1 MKKNAPSTAEQ
12 FMDLV
17 RSRVP
22 KLDRTLS
29 NFGKEKISDY
39 LASVL
44 AGPFPSPLQPRE
56 DLVKAIHQRTEGL
69 MGRKTADRVA
79 EDIKTAPVISTV
91 NHMGVDFT
99 AHTLQG
105 NLLFATGNMA
115 LGRASTT
122 LPVLSCGN
130 IPLNNS
136 TFPRGALVYKTPEDM
151 AETLPVK
158 IPLFPKRF
166 NTRMVHV
173 TPPFTREM
181 GDTARKRFQTLIREN
196 KISPDLSAA
205 GEKIWTRGYDSPSIL
220 AQPSYPD
227 QACLLNRI
235 IFKGLFKEECR
246 PPELVFINMEE
257 IVMALL
263 KKDLEHPQSLAHDLL
278 FAPGLLERLATA
290 LSGSRGCWDRELLA
304 QRLAADYNDLD
315 PEEKSRLKGCGTMLF
330 WGMNRKDRRV
340 PLFLVPNSKGDLV
353 LKGRDE
359 CGELFQ
365 VDFTPPALTR
375 AMDKGTLLPSN
386 FTCFLVLAF
395 ARGIVCVGGYF
406 QSEYLPEIRNQ
417 VVDVLS
423 GSGEER
429 LVQSARKVAAVPCD
443 RFFSA
448 MAGVMCGN
456 RTGRLFPAGALEM
469 TSSPLAIKDIAK
481 IQALTVEEAF
491 YASLL
496 DTVMDVIPCNLM
508 NGSWKGP
515 LSFDVGKK
523 LKDRVVVV

>member
-1 MKKNAPSTAEQ
+1 
-12 FMDLV
+12 MDLV
-17 RSRVP
+17 RSQVP

-29 NFGKEKISDY
+29 TFGKEKVSGY

-56 DLVKAIHQRTEGL
+56 DLVAAIHQHTERL

-79 EDIKTAPVISTV
+79 TDIKTAPVVNTV

-115 LGRASTT
+115 LGRGSTT

-136 TFPRGALVYKTPEDM
+136 TFPRGALIYKVPEEM
-151 AETLPVK
+151 AEELPVK
-158 IPLFPKRF
+158 LPLFPKRF
-166 NTRMVHV
+166 NTRMVHG
-173 TPPFTREM
+173 TPPFTRKM
-181 GDTARKRFQTLIREN
+181 GDTARKRFQALIREK
-196 KISPDLSAA
+196 KISPDLGPG
-205 GEKIWTRGYDSPSIL
+205 GEKLWTQGYASPLIL
-220 AQPSYPD
+220 AQAAYPD

-235 IFKGLFKEECR
+235 IFNSLFREECR

-263 KKDLEHPQSLAHDLL
+263 KKDLAHPQSLAHDLL
-278 FAPGLLERLATA
+278 FTPGLLEGLVTA
-290 LSGSRGCWDRELLA
+290 LTGARGCWDKKRLA
-304 QRLAADYNDLD
+304 QRLAPDHKDLD
-315 PEEKSRLKGCGTMLF
+315 PEEKARLKGCGTMLF
-330 WGMNRKDRRV
+330 WGMNPKNRRV
-340 PLFLVPNSKGDLV
+340 PLCLVPDSKGDLV
-353 LKGRDE
+353 LEGRDE
-359 CGELFQ
+359 CGARFQ

-375 AMDKGTLLPSN
+375 AMDNGTLLPSN

-395 ARGIVCVGGYF
+395 ARGMVCVGGYF
-406 QSEYLPEIRNQ
+406 QSEYLPEIRDK
-417 VVDVLS
+417 VVGVLS
-423 GSGEER
+423 GSGEDR

-456 RTGRLFPAGALEM
+456 RTGQLFPAGALEM
-469 TSSPLAIKDIAK
+469 TAAPLSLEDIGK
-481 IQALTVEEAF
+481 IQALTVDEAF

-496 DTVMDVIPCNLM
+496 DTVMDVIPRNLV
-508 NGSWKGP
+508 NGSWKSS
-515 LSFDVGKK
+515 LSLDLGKR
-523 LKDRVVVV
+523 LKNRVVVV

>member
-1 MKKNAPSTAEQ
+1 MATNVPSTAEQ

-29 NFGKEKISDY
+29 NFGNEKVSDY

-44 AGPFPSPLQPRE
+44 AGPFPSPLQARE
-56 DLVKAIHQRTEGL
+56 DLIQVIHEQTERL
-69 MGRKTADRVA
+69 MGRDTADRVA
-79 EDIKTAPVISTV
+79 EDINTTPVVSTV

-115 LGRASTT
+115 LGRAATT

-136 TFPRGALVYKTPEDM
+136 TFPRGALIYKTPKEM
-151 AETLPVK
+151 AEELPVK
-158 IPLFPKRF
+158 LPLFPKRF
-166 NTRMVHV
+166 NTRMVHG
-173 TPPFTREM
+173 TPPFTRKM
-181 GDTARKRFQTLIREN
+181 GDAARKRFQALIREK
-196 KISPDLSAA
+196 KISPDLEAA
-205 GEKIWTRGYDSPSIL
+205 QEKLWTQGYASPSIL
-220 AQPSYPD
+220 GQASYPD

-235 IFKGLFKEECR
+235 IFNGLFKEECK
-246 PPELVFINMEE
+246 PPALVFINMEE

-263 KKDLEHPQSLAHDLL
+263 KKDLAHPHSLAHDLL
-278 FAPGLLERLATA
+278 FTPRLLERLVTA
-290 LSGSRGCWDRELLA
+290 LSGARGCWDRELLA
-304 QRLAADYNDLD
+304 QRLAPDYTDLD
-315 PEEKSRLKGCGTMLF
+315 PEEKTRLKGCGTMLF
-330 WGMNRKDRRV
+330 WGMNPKNRRV
-340 PLFLVPNSKGDLV
+340 SLCLVPDSKGDLV
-353 LKGRDE
+353 LEGRDE
-359 CGELFQ
+359 CGERFQ

-375 AMDKGTLLPSN
+375 AMDNGTLLPSN

-395 ARGIVCVGGYF
+395 ARGMVCVGGYF
-406 QSEYLPEIRNQ
+406 QSEYLPEIRDK
-417 VVDVLS
+417 VAGVLS
-423 GSGEER
+423 ESGEER

-456 RTGRLFPAGALEM
+456 RTGQLFPAGALEM
-469 TSSPLAIKDIAK
+469 TAAPLSLKDIEK
-481 IQALTVEEAF
+481 VQALTVEEAF

-496 DTVMDVIPCNLM
+496 DTVMDVIPRNLV

-515 LSFDVGKK
+515 LSLDVGKK